1 MKKTVLLTAPYML
14 PFLERFRPEFE
25 KYDLDLIV
33 PDVEERMEEADLLKY
48 AGQFDGAV
56 CGDDRY
62 TARVI
67 EACSPR
73 LKVISKWGTGVD
85 SIDAE
90 ACSRFNVILSRTPN
104 AFTTPVADTVLGY
117 MLAFARRGPW
127 MDREMKSG
135 KWEKIPGRAL
145 SELTLGIIGIGNI
158 GKAVT
163 RRAKAFG
170 MKVLGVDIVD
180 VDHVFVNESGIE
192 MTNLESLL
200 SNSDFVSVNC
210 DLNPTSHHLINAK
223 TLSLMKNTAVLINT
237 ARGPIVEE
245 PALVAALASG
255 QVGGAALDVFE
266 FEPLPKDSPL
276 LKMDNVMLAPHNSNS
291 SPTAWERIHWNTI
304 KNLVTGL
311 GLEYKG

>member
-135 KWEKIPGRAL
+135 KWEKIPGKAL

-170 MKVLGVDIVD
+170 MKVLGTDIVD
-180 VDHVFVNESGIE
+180 IDHVFVSESGIQ
-192 MTNLESLL
+192 MTNLQSLL
-200 SNSDFVSVNC
+200 SESDFVSVNC

-223 TLSLMKNTAVLINT
+223 TLSMMKNTAILINT

-245 PALVAALASG
+245 PALIAALRSG

-266 FEPLPKDSPL
+266 YEPLPKDSPL

-291 SPTAWERIHWNTI
+291 SPTAWERIHWKTI

-311 GLEYKG
+311 RLEYKG